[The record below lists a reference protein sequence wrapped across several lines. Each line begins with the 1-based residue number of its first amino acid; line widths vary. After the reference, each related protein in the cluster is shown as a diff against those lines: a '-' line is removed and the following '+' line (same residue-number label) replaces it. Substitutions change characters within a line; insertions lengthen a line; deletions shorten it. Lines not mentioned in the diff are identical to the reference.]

1 MRVFL
6 KRRKIRKFYG
16 RFCKV
21 FLFFFGLFASGR
33 KSGERMGESGV
44 PMQKN
49 TIFAAV
55 YRIQHVVMKA
65 LSIDRFK
72 ILSSSALKL
81 IACAAMLSGHIT
93 KFYFYHFTR
102 TAATWPTAAWFSIA
116 GRSISFHSLL
126 LMFGRFAFPIYVF
139 LLVVGFEKTRNR
151 KKYGLRLFILALLS
165 ELPYNLMITHSL
177 SYPMRQNVIFT
188 LFIGFLGMCAL
199 EYFKKRPLV
208 SLLSVAM
215 LFLAARLLRV
225 DYGSA
230 GFCFIMLMYGL
241 RNLKP
246 VQCVVAPTLLPMKA
260 MVFLSFMVIYMY
272 NGAKGF
278 IKTAFWKYF
287 FYLFYPAHMLL
298 LYFLAR

>member
-1 MRVFL
+1 MIGFAKFFCFFSVFSHRGG
-6 KRRKIRKFYG
+6 KVEKEWG
-16 RFCKV
+16 RAACQCK
-21 FLFFFGLFASGR
+21 
-33 KSGERMGESGV
+33 
-44 PMQKN
+44 KN

-102 TAATWPTAAWFSIA
+102 TAATWPTAAMFTVA

-199 EYFKKRPLV
+199 EYFRKKPLV

-278 IKTAFWKYF
+278 IQTAFWKYF
-287 FYLFYPAHMLL
+287 FYLFYPAHLIGIMLIE
-298 LYFLAR
+298 YALARGK